1 MDSLGRRQGSLD
13 RLIGILV
20 FVWDLGHQCRRVG
33 EAGGGGGGG
42 MLSHRWLRGGCFRVT
57 F

>member
-33 EAGGGGGGG
+33 EAGVGGG
-42 MLSHRWLRGGCFRVT
+42 HAVTPVAERGLF
-57 F
+57 